1 MWMAR
6 SLPRISTVLIL
17 VYNLTDRYTRSISRA
32 TLVDEVEVDKM
43 PKDQIAFAA
52 RHGGDFI
59 EIAAEETLQMKEL
72 A

>member
-1 MWMAR
+1 M
-6 SLPRISTVLIL
+6 LIL
-17 VYNLTDRYTRSISRA
+17 VYTITDQFTRSVSRA

-59 EIAAEETLQMKEL
+59 EVAATEM
-72 A
+72 AGA